1 MITLKSV
8 KQLLP
13 LFTAHHRSPF
23 GIYLATTPNV
33 SGYLSHQDYFQ
44 RQRINYA
51 FSSRTSG
58 VLAASCHY
66 SVVVPHPC
74 AAVKNEQQQ
83 RRQFSR
89 SRHSS
94 LRRPGKVVSSSSEKC
109 EEEGEKSRTNS
120 TYHQQRTEQREN
132 IDPTERHYNERRLS
146 LQDYKAIV
154 KEAWRQY
161 KWTWQGFLT
170 PKHKLTEEDFI
181 YKSEEQLEREKLER
195 EQQKEKNNCN
205 ENDWKVDEESKAKSP
220 EELLQNFRRNVLSL
234 RTEGPK
240 LAKEITGMSTKEE
253 LKAWAAAQ
261 MRLTADCLSHFM
273 QGYREGRDEEIDKML
288 NEYFKEKDKDEHE
301 KNDDEVKGNIRRPRR
316 RRLSIRYSF

>member
-1 MITLKSV
+1 M
-8 KQLLP
+8 
-13 LFTAHHRSPF
+13 
-23 GIYLATTPNV
+23 
-33 SGYLSHQDYFQ
+33 
-44 RQRINYA
+44 
-51 FSSRTSG
+51 
-58 VLAASCHY
+58 
-66 SVVVPHPC
+66 
-74 AAVKNEQQQ
+74 
-83 RRQFSR
+83 
-89 SRHSS
+89 
-94 LRRPGKVVSSSSEKC
+94 
-109 EEEGEKSRTNS
+109 
-120 TYHQQRTEQREN
+120 
-132 IDPTERHYNERRLS
+132 
-146 LQDYKAIV
+146 
-154 KEAWRQY
+154 
-161 KWTWQGFLT
+161 T